1 MQNVSD
7 KAESCLFS
15 IGFHRMPNRPHMHVW
30 PEFPSIDKNFIADK
44 NYIIHRC
51 GIAIHA
57 MQQQGVYDFIETQ
70 KNRVWESKKYNIKI
84 KLQGTSGHV
93 SMRVVVIFKKF

>member
-1 MQNVSD
+1 
-7 KAESCLFS
+7 
-15 IGFHRMPNRPHMHVW
+15 MHHL
-30 PEFPSIDKNFIADK
+30 EN
-44 NYIIHRC
+44 
-51 GIAIHA
+51 
-57 MQQQGVYDFIETQ
+57 FIETQ